1 MSGARRR
8 RAADLPTALRA
19 LGAAL
24 LLGLVGATAAEASG
38 CFPTAGLG
46 ARLVPAAIPAGATV
60 QLTYLGHSSFLIETR
75 AGVTA
80 VTDYNGYIRA
90 PLTPMV
96 VTMNNAHDTHYT
108 DLVEPGVEHVLR
120 GWRPEGGPAEHDLT
134 VKDLRIRNVPT
145 AVHGRHGEQAL
156 SNSIFVFETEDLCI
170 AHLGHLHHRLLDGQL
185 GELGQIDVLLVP
197 IDGAYTMSQQEMVE
211 VIGQIGPA
219 VVVPMHWFG
228 AERLARFLDL
238 MGPRWEA
245 VLAEAPALPLSRTT
259 LPWRRI
265 VVLPGR

>member
-1 MSGARRR
+1 MSGDRRR
-8 RAADLPTALRA
+8 RAADLVTALRA
-19 LGAAL
+19 LAAAL
-24 LLGLVGATAAEASG
+24 FVSLVGAAGAEASG

-46 ARLVPAAIPAGATV
+46 ARVLPAAIPAGATV
-60 QLTYLGHSSFLIETR
+60 QLTFLGHSSFLIETR
-75 AGVTA
+75 EGVTV

-90 PLTPMV
+90 PVTPTV
-96 VTMNNAHDTHYT
+96 VTMNNAHDTHFT

-120 GWRPEGGPAEHDLT
+120 GWNPAGGPAEHDIT
-134 VKDLRIRNVPT
+134 VEDLRVRNVPT
-145 AVHGRHGEQAL
+145 AVHGRHGDQAL

-197 IDGAYTMSQQEMVE
+197 IDGAYTMSQPEMVE

-219 VVVPMHWFG
+219 VVVPMHYFG

-238 MGPRWEA
+238 MGPGWQVA
-245 VLAEAPALPLSRTT
+245 FAESPALPLSRST
-259 LPWRRI
+259 LPWRQI